1 MAESAEHNND
11 GELLD
16 ERADVLARPP
26 VHEPL
31 ASEFLELLTFRSGKD
46 LLAIETR
53 FVCEVLKNVDVTPLP
68 GRNGPLVGVTNLRGE
83 VLAVMTISPL
93 LNAATAAASTNDE
106 LGVGRWVIVLGL
118 ENAQFGITV
127 TEVTEVAGV
136 PNSGILDPSRQSRI
150 SDSQLVR
157 GVTEDA
163 RIILDGQAV
172 LDDSQLVID
181 EHEN

>member
-1 MAESAEHNND
+1 MADPAEHNNES
-11 GELLD
+11 ELLD
-16 ERADVLARPP
+16 ERAELLARPP

-31 ASEFLELLTFRSGKD
+31 ASEFLELLKFRSGKD
-46 LLAIETR
+46 QLAIETR
-53 FVCEVLKNVDVTPLP
+53 YVREVLKNVDVTPLP

-93 LNAATAAASTNDE
+93 LNASTVEPSPQDDVGN
-106 LGVGRWVIVLGL
+106 GRWVIVLGL
-118 ENAQFGITV
+118 EHAQFGITV
-127 TEVTEVAGV
+127 SKVTEVVGV
-136 PNSGILDPSRQSRI
+136 PNSEILDPSRQTKI

-157 GVTEDA
+157 GVTDDA

-172 LDDSQLVID
+172 LDDSRLVID

>member
-1 MAESAEHNND
+1 MAKSAEHNND
-11 GELLD
+11 RDLLD
-16 ERADVLARPP
+16 ERAELLARPP

-46 LLAIETR
+46 RLAIETR
-53 FVCEVLKNVDVTPLP
+53 YVREVLKNVDVTPLP

-93 LNAATAAASTNDE
+93 LNAATAEPSSHDD

-118 ENAQFGITV
+118 EHAQFGITV
-127 TEVTEVAGV
+127 TEVTEVVGV
-136 PNSGILDPSRQSRI
+136 PNSGILDPSRQTKIR
-150 SDSQLVR
+150 DSQLVR

-172 LDDSQLVID
+172 LDDSRLVID

>member
-11 GELLD
+11 RDLLD
-16 ERADVLARPP
+16 ERAELLARPP

-46 LLAIETR
+46 RLAIETR
-53 FVCEVLKNVDVTPLP
+53 YVREVLKNVDVTPLP

-93 LNAATAAASTNDE
+93 LNPTAAERSSHDD
-106 LGVGRWVIVLGL
+106 LGVGRWVIVFGL
-118 ENAQFGITV
+118 EHAQFGITV
-127 TEVTEVAGV
+127 TEVTEVTGV
-136 PNSGILDPSRQSRI
+136 PNSGILDPSRQTRI

-172 LDDSQLVID
+172 LDDSRLVID